1 MERVCG
7 AGGPASLHTPK
18 PCCLF
23 FFLMRKMM
31 VSAPPFHSP
40 FAASPYRAA
49 RPSAAAAMSRKENAL
64 ELGKLV
70 DKTVRVKLS
79 GGREG
84 ERREGKGWRDR
95 LQSPAPLARRRR
107 RTPPRPP
114 SLTHTHTTPNHT
126 VEGVLKAYDQ
136 LLNLVLD
143 EATEYL
149 RGACAESRGEV
160 EGRART
166 PFPSL
171 SLSLSLSTSSSSPA
185 HATPTTPDTHTDKD
199 DPMRITDA
207 TRALGLCVCR
217 GTAVMAVAPSAGA
230 CELADNPFAA
240 AAETGGE

>member
-1 MERVCG
+1 MCG

-23 FFLMRKMM
+23 FFDEKNDGESFSL
-31 VSAPPFHSP
+31 SLSL

-84 ERREGKGWRDR
+84 ERREGEGGGIGCIPQPHW
-95 LQSPAPLARRRR
+95 PAAAAAL
-107 RTPPRPP
+107 PPAP
-114 SLTHTHTTPNHT
+114 SLTNTPTTPNHT

-166 PFPSL
+166 PFPPL
-171 SLSLSLSTSSSSPA
+171 SLFQPRCSP
-185 HATPTTPDTHTDKD
+185 HHPPRTPLP
-199 DPMRITDA
+199 
-207 TRALGLCVCR
+207 
-217 GTAVMAVAPSAGA
+217 
-230 CELADNPFAA
+230 
-240 AAETGGE
+240 